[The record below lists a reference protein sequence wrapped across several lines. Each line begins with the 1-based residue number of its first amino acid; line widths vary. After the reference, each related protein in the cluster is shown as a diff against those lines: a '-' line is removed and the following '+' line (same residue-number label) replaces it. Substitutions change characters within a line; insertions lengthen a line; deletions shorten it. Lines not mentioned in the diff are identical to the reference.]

1 MAISYP
7 ISLVAINA
15 EVDSVNSNSLTTL
28 SQNAVEGLS
37 TLNESPYAMS
47 EFNNYSH
54 VFSTTYSLYTT
65 NSGGK
70 ADIDRNHMTLA
81 NTSWPIGADGSNWT
95 VGISSAQGGQTGII
109 VRCTRSGNHSSG
121 STYPNSW
128 VSITATGTNAWT
140 LARSV
145 FSLYYSTYNSNNN
158 TTYVYFRIIESTT
171 RVSASGSGT
180 VTLNV

>member
-7 ISLVAINA
+7 ISLSAINT
-15 EVDSVNSNSLTTL
+15 EVDSVNSGSLTTL
-28 SQNAVEGLS
+28 STNAIEGLS

-70 ADIDRNHMTLA
+70 ANIDRNHMSLGTS
-81 NTSWPIGADGSNWT
+81 SWPLGGDGSNWG
-95 VGISSAQGGQTGII
+95 VSISSQPHQTGII
-109 VRCTRSGNHSSG
+109 INCTRTGNHSSG
-121 STYPNSW
+121 STYPTGW
-128 VSITATGTNAWT
+128 TSITATGTNAWT

-145 FSLYYSTYNSNNN
+145 FTIAYSAYFSSSN
-158 TTYVYFRIIESTT
+158 TTTVRFSRVESTT
-171 RVSASGSGT
+171 RLSESGSGT